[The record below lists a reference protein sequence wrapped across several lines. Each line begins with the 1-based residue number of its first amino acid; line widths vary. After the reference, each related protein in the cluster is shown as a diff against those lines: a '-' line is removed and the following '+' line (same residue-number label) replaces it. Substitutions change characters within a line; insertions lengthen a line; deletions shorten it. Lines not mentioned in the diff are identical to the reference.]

1 VAATRARSLL
11 DGAIGRRRWT
21 DVDADSLRAEMADLP
36 AGQRAEIIRS
46 LSVAINQGQVVPE
59 SDRLP
64 F

>member
-1 VAATRARSLL
+1 
-11 DGAIGRRRWT
+11 
-21 DVDADSLRAEMADLP
+21 LP